1 MHKMTDRE
9 ATIGSS
15 DKVAMKKYELDQIM
29 GIVFL
34 LRSLERIV

>member
-1 MHKMTDRE
+1 MTDQE

-34 LRSLERIV
+34 LGSLERIV